1 MSADSVRI
9 PTPAGGDGAAEADPD
24 SPPALSRRLTSGM
37 TLQAVPGTD
46 PDPDPDPGPGSGP
59 DLNLALTLTTD
70 PNLAL
75 TLTWHDVAG
84 RAHECCWHRGGPAAV
99 RL

>member
-37 TLQAVPGTD
+37 MLQAAEAMSADSIATVRVSSTE
-46 PDPDPDPGPGSGP
+46 
-59 DLNLALTLTTD
+59 TL
-70 PNLAL
+70 
-75 TLTWHDVAG
+75 
-84 RAHECCWHRGGPAAV
+84 R
-99 RL
+99 

>member
-46 PDPDPDPGPGSGP
+46 PDPDPGPGSGP

-75 TLTWHDVAG
+75 TLTWHDAAG
-84 RAHECCWHRGGPAAV
+84 VHER
-99 RL
+99 R